1 MTSSLRRVLSIVA
14 LLALAASSGLHVV
27 ALQATAWVR
36 MYQAY
41 SLVMPKSEA
50 LSITL
55 SGDAPCGL
63 CLTVDRIQAASE
75 SSLKQFHQVESRLLL
90 LPLAET
96 QTPFDTPAPRHSAR
110 LRLDAKPPPGLAL
123 PVATPPPKRV
133 DA

>member
-1 MTSSLRRVLSIVA
+1 MTSRLRQALSLAA
-14 LLALAASSGLHVV
+14 LLALTASSGLHVV

-50 LSITL
+50 LSTTL

-75 SSLKQFHQVESRLLL
+75 NSLQQFHQGESRLLL
-90 LPLAET
+90 LSPAEA
-96 QTPFDTPAPRHSAR
+96 QSPFDTPAPRRSKR
-110 LRLDAKPPPGLAL
+110 STLDSEAPRGLAL

-133 DA
+133 AA